1 MTIFTNKI
9 SFKDK
14 KLYFCVFSFINVH
27 DNMQGLIRYYKPV
40 GVTFKLCTEVVPTID
55 PTDPTWN
62 VDYVVSPNRRL
73 PLTNV
78 NIV

>member
-1 MTIFTNKI
+1 VSIFTNKI
-9 SFKDK
+9 SFKDTT
-14 KLYFCVFSFINVH
+14 LYFCLFAFIDIE
-27 DNMQGLIRYYKPV
+27 DNMQGFIRYYKPISM
-40 GVTFKLCTEVVPTID
+40 TFKLCTEVVPTID